1 VCRMP
6 KDKQYVFSARTTEDG
21 LELLNAKKA
30 ELGVSWDDLVTDAVN
45 LLTLKGESI
54 P

>member
-1 VCRMP
+1 MP

-30 ELGVSWDDLVTDAVN
+30 ELGVVTDAVN